1 MRQNRLC
8 TKGFGG
14 GAAMKTDEIILNS
27 RTDGRPIFRMY
38 YSSAQPGHRTYR
50 EHHHTECEIS
60 VILEGAC
67 HWRVR
72 HQGVRCSRGDVLLF
86 GSDEEHYI
94 TDIEAGAE
102 LKILNLQFEPRFI
115 WAPGSD
121 LFDSRYLS
129 IFLNH
134 QADFQNRLAASTDI
148 ARQSADLMQ
157 QIRWE
162 CLEREAE
169 YALIVKAKL
178 MQLLGYLGRYHS
190 ALLEGPAPKSRAHL
204 HELERALNYMDA
216 HLTEEL
222 TLRDI
227 AQAAGLSRSYFSA
240 VFRELNGVTVWDY
253 ITRKRI
259 ELAMDRLRQRE
270 LSITQIAMGCG
281 FNTMANFNRSFKL
294 VAHCTP
300 SEFRRQLK

>member
-1 MRQNRLC
+1 
-8 TKGFGG
+8 
-14 GAAMKTDEIILNS
+14 MKTDEIILFS
-27 RTDGRPIFRMY
+27 KTDGLPLFRMY
-38 YSSAQPGHRTYR
+38 HSGAQPGHRTYR

-60 VILEGAC
+60 VILSGSC
-67 HWRVR
+67 HWQIR
-72 HQGVRCSRGDVLLF
+72 HQPVPCRAGDVLLF

-94 TDIEAGAE
+94 TDIDNGPD

-121 LFDSRYLS
+121 LFDARYLS

-134 QADFQNRLAASTDI
+134 PADFPNRLDASTDI

-157 QIRWE
+157 QIRRE
-162 CLEREAE
+162 CRQKAPE
-169 YALIVKAKL
+169 YELIVKAKL
-178 MQLLGYLGRYHS
+178 MQLLGYLGRYH
-190 ALLEGPAPKSRAHL
+190 APLLEQPAPSARAHL
-204 HELERALNYMDA
+204 RELETALNYMDA

-222 TLRDI
+222 TLAQI
-227 AQAAGLSRSYFSA
+227 ARAAGLSRSYFSA
-240 VFRELNGVTVWDY
+240 VFREFNGVTVWDY

-259 ELAMDRLRQRE
+259 ALAMDYLHRSTLPV
-270 LSITQIAMGCG
+270 TQIALLCG

-300 SEFRRQLK
+300 SQFRKQWEQIAQ